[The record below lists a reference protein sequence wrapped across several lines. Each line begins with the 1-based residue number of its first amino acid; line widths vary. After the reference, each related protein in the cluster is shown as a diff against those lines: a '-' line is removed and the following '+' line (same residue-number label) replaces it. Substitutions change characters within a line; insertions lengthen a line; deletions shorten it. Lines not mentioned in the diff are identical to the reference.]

1 MSSQVA
7 TKEPDKSELLSVK
20 KEERRQETPPKQEVK
35 KERKQASKQPA
46 KKQEIMSAQN
56 VAFSA
61 IRNPA
66 NRERVFIYR
75 VAPQD
80 CTLSYEQ
87 RAIHKGISA
96 PRWNKNPDASDGV
109 PSTRMRGDSDVVTL
123 VFDDVVSYWLFNH
136 CDIGDSF
143 I

>member
-7 TKEPDKSELLSVK
+7 TKEPTKSELFPAT
-20 KEERRQETPPKQEVK
+20 KEERLREAPPKQEVK
-35 KERKQASKQPA
+35 QETKQPYKQPV

-87 RAIHKGISA
+87 RAIHKGVSA

-123 VFDDVVSYWLFNH
+123 VFDDVVSFWLFKH
-136 CDIGDSF
+136 YDFGDNF

>member
-7 TKEPDKSELLSVK
+7 TKEPTKSELFPAT
-20 KEERRQETPPKQEVK
+20 KEDRLQEAPPKQEVK
-35 KERKQASKQPA
+35 QETKQPFKQPV
-46 KKQEIMSAQN
+46 KKQEIMSVQN
-56 VAFSA
+56 VAFST

-96 PRWNKNPDASDGV
+96 PRWNKSPGASDGV
-109 PSTRMRGDSDVVTL
+109 PSTLMRGDSNVVTL
-123 VFDDVVSYWLFNH
+123 IFDDVVSFWFLNH
-136 CDIGDSF
+136 CDVGDGF

>member
-7 TKEPDKSELLSVK
+7 TKEPDKSELFPVK
-20 KEERRQETPPKQEVK
+20 KEDRLQEAPPKKEVKQET
-35 KERKQASKQPA
+35 KQASKQPV
-46 KKQEIMSAQN
+46 KKQVIMSASAQN

-87 RAIHKGISA
+87 RAIHKGVSV

-123 VFDDVVSYWLFNH
+123 VFDDVVSF
-136 CDIGDSF
+136 
-143 I
+143 